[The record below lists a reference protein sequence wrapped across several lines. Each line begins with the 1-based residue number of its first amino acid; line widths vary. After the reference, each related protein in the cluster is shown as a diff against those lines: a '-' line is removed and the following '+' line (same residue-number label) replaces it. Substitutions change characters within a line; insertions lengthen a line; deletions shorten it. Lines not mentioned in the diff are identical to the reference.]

1 MAVAEKIS
9 SQLRLVFYDGEDDLT
24 GNPVFKSKTFNNLK
38 TYAEADQFLAVAE
51 AFASLQERPLSRIER
66 NDHTEIREA

>member
-9 SQLRLVFYDGEDDLT
+9 SRLRLVFYDGEDDLT

-38 TYAEADQFLAVAE
+38 TDAEADQFLAVAE